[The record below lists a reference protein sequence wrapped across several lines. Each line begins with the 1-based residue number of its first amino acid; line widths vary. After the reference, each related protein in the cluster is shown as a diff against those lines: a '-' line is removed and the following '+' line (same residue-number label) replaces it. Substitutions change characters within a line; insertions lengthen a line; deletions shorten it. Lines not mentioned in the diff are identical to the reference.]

1 MDGAVDN
8 NTMKLSKKLQICS
21 RKTLT
26 NSRKMLQNKL
36 NQVGHKIDKY
46 IEIVVFI
53 QIIFELIL
61 LNKNK

>member
-1 MDGAVDN
+1 MDN

-26 NSRKMLQNKL
+26 NSRKMPQNKL
-36 NQVGHKIDKY
+36 NQVDHKIDKC

-53 QIIFELIL
+53 QIILELII